1 VKSSVTSSKQS
12 SKTVSKPGK
21 EIRLNRYLADCGLG
35 SRRKTEELIKSGI
48 ISINGETCQD
58 LARKVDPERDK
69 VYHAG
74 KLLSANEDKIFII
87 LNKPA
92 GYVVT
97 QKDEYKRRTVY
108 DLLPENFSTLPYAG
122 RLDKGSEGL
131 LLFTNDG
138 ALIKNLTHPSH
149 KVEKVYKV
157 DVEPRLSRAALQ
169 NLRQGVEIEG
179 GRTQSAAVFVKNET
193 EKGMSLKII
202 ITEGRKRQIRQM
214 IEAVGAKVTMLKRL
228 QFGPLYLGNLPIG
241 RWRPLTPQ
249 EVRSLYKAANANKKT
264 KQG

>member
-1 VKSSVTSSKQS
+1 
-12 SKTVSKPGK
+12 
-21 EIRLNRYLADCGLG
+21 
-35 SRRKTEELIKSGI
+35 
-48 ISINGETCQD
+48 
-58 LARKVDPERDK
+58 
-69 VYHAG
+69 
-74 KLLSANEDKIFII
+74 
-87 LNKPA
+87 
-92 GYVVT
+92 
-97 QKDEYKRRTVY
+97 
-108 DLLPENFSTLPYAG
+108 
-122 RLDKGSEGL
+122 
-131 LLFTNDG
+131 
-138 ALIKNLTHPSH
+138 
-149 KVEKVYKV
+149 
-157 DVEPRLSRAALQ
+157 
-169 NLRQGVEIEG
+169 VEIEG